1 MSVQLSVITVTRGRP
16 ALLAKKL
23 TALAGQTLPPE
34 QFEMVVLVN
43 GRDDETRG
51 LLKDAE
57 PPYTLKVIELEATFS
72 PARARNMC
80 AAEAVG
86 RVLYFSDDDC
96 SPAPATLARHLLA
109 QTGACV
115 AVGGL
120 TFVQGAQREV
130 WRPKKV
136 GFWRFNGANTSVP
149 AQDFFAAGGF
159 DETLTGY
166 GGEDVALGYALR
178 GLPFV
183 ALPDAEAVHHG
194 PNPLHSDDL
203 NKAHSAGRNAQQL
216 AARYPALAY
225 RLGVHR
231 GLLALKRPALLG
243 PPRHL
248 WRRLAPRR
256 YAYERAYLLG
266 ALEEKRV

>member
-1 MSVQLSVITVTRGRP
+1 MSVRLSVVTVTRGRR

-23 TALAGQTLPPE
+23 TALAEQTLPPE
-34 QFEMVVLVN
+34 QFEVVVLVN
-43 GRDDETRG
+43 GRDDETRE
-51 LLKDAE
+51 LLEDAE
-57 PPYTLKVIELEATFS
+57 LPYALKVLESETTLS
-72 PARARNMC
+72 PACARNVC

-96 SPAPATLARHLLA
+96 SPALETLARHLLA
-109 QTGACV
+109 QTTACV
-115 AVGGL
+115 AIGGL
-120 TFVQGAQREV
+120 AFVQGGQREV

-136 GFWRFNGANTSVP
+136 GFWQFNGANTSVP
-149 AQDFFAAGGF
+149 AQDFRAADGF

-178 GLPFV
+178 ALPFV

-194 PNPLHSDDL
+194 PNPLRSGNL
-203 NKAHSAGRNAQQL
+203 EKAYSAGRNARQL

-248 WRRLAPRR
+248 WRRLAPSR